1 MYYVRKNIGSKEYQ
15 VDKSRKIILPFYL
28 AIPCELIKMNIDNE
42 TGKEQYEV
50 VLKKVFDKNN
60 NRFNSS
66 LSIYDENDRC
76 INSEIVDEI
85 YENVDKIKELCYDSN
100 MRMLTVQTLGN
111 RECFNEL
118 REQYNDEINNYYEQ
132 LESKIKIKR

>member
-1 MYYVRKNIGSKEYQ
+1 MYYVKKNIGNKEYQ
-15 VDKSRKIILPFYL
+15 VDEARKIILPFYL